1 MKKGLVTV
9 FVIIGI
15 LVLGL
20 TIWAVVFNGGFQQAF
35 DAVGNTI
42 NGIWGGITG
51 DTSAQLIQPN
61 QLTEGSHY
69 TNLGDAKAAFG
80 TPTGG
85 EGGGDGGDEL

>member
-20 TIWAVVFNGGFQQAF
+20 IIWAVVFNGGFQQAF
-35 DAVGNTI
+35 DSIGNTI

-51 DTSAQLIQPN
+51 DSNAQLFNPN
-61 QLTEGSHY
+61 QLSQGSNY

-80 TPTGG
+80 SSEGGG
-85 EGGGDGGDEL
+85 EGGGEGGL